1 MRNVILLLG
10 IYASEAL
17 ANVRNKAYS
26 RMFTG
31 ALFTIINN
39 NKQMSIR
46 GKKKMWEMY
55 LIEYYATVQKNE
67 ADQYIL

>member
-46 GKKKMWEMY
+46 GKKNVGNVF
-55 LIEYYATVQKNE
+55 IEYYATVQKNE